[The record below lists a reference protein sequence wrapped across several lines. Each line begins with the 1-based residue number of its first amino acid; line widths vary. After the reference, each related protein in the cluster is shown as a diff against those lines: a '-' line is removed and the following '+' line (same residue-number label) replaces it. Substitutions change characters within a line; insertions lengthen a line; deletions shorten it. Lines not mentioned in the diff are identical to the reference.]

1 LFIRKDKGGI
11 TLLSR
16 DEMKVDQKPYRVD
29 GSIYQRFPVTNQAFA
44 IVSTRDMGEPSYLGF
59 LEKMHKNLGTRMQQG
74 DKGFSR
80 EENARDLGANAMNL
94 ILGSYGF
101 PNHQFLQWKSMIVP
115 EHLSKMPVGNSSKEL
130 TDMVKNTAKLYGS
143 DLTGITEL
151 DEKWI
156 YSKDMEKPFIII
168 DEGEPE
174 EKEEG
179 FYIPRSM
186 NRAIVLAFLM
196 DEEMIYES
204 PELDA
209 SVATSF
215 GYSRMGI
222 TAVSLAEYIRALGYR
237 AIPSM
242 NDTALSIPLAVDAGL
257 GQLGRHGL
265 LITPEYG
272 SNVRLAKVLTDMPLE
287 PDQPIDF
294 GITEFCENCI
304 LCAEHCPPEAITQGE
319 QTIDCNQIT
328 GNSGVK
334 KWYIKGE
341 RCLNFWQENGA
352 SCANCIAVCPFTYGF
367 ESMQCFECKGC
378 AERDRG
384 CILQTNTLYR
394 IENGYLKQERWAD
407 RGEVMI
413 PRRRGL

>member
-1 LFIRKDKGGI
+1 M
-11 TLLSR
+11 LSR
-16 DEMKVDQKPYRVD
+16 EKMRVDQKPYEIDLKR
-29 GSIYQRFPVTNQAFA
+29 YERFPVTNQAFA
-44 IVSTRDMGEPSYLGF
+44 VVSTRDMGEPSYLGF
-59 LEKMHKNLGTRMQQG
+59 LEKMHRSLGARMKAGDQG
-74 DKGFSR
+74 FTR

-101 PNHQFLQWKSMIVP
+101 PNHQFLQWKTMIVP
-115 EHLSKMPVGNSSKEL
+115 EHLTKPPVQNSAEEL
-130 TDMVKNTAKLYGS
+130 SEMVKNTAKLYGA

-151 DEKWI
+151 DKKWI
-156 YSKDMEKPFIII
+156 YSKDMEKPFILTE
-168 DEGEPE
+168 EGEPE
-174 EKEEG
+174 ETEAG
-179 FYIPRSM
+179 FYIPKSM
-186 NRAIVLAFLM
+186 NRAIVLAFVM
-196 DEEMIYES
+196 DEKMIDKS
-204 PELDA
+204 PELKA

-222 TAVSLAEYIRALGYR
+222 AAVSLAEYIRALGYR

-272 SNVRLAKVLTDMPLE
+272 STIRLAKVLTDMPLDL
-287 PDQPIDF
+287 DQPIDF
-294 GITEFCENCI
+294 GITEFCENCF
-304 LCAEHCPPEAITQGE
+304 LCAEQCPAEAISHWG
-319 QTIDCNQIT
+319 QTMECKQIT

-341 RCLNFWQENGA
+341 RCLTFWQENGA
-352 SCANCIAVCPFTYGF
+352 SCANCISACPFTYGF

-384 CILQTNTLYR
+384 CILQTNTQYR
-394 IENGYLKQERWAD
+394 VKNGYLKQIQWAD
-407 RGEVMI
+407 RGEII
-413 PRRRGL
+413 PPQRGGL

>member
-1 LFIRKDKGGI
+1 MLTRDDMKTDRKSYKINDDI
-11 TLLSR
+11 
-16 DEMKVDQKPYRVD
+16 YR
-29 GSIYQRFPVTNQAFA
+29 RFPVTNQAFA

-59 LEKMHKNLGTRMQQG
+59 LEKMHRNLGKRMQQG
-74 DKGFSR
+74 DMGFSR

-115 EHLSKMPVGNSSKEL
+115 EHLTKQPVKNSPEEL
-130 TDMVKNTAKLYGS
+130 TAMVKNTAKLYGS
-143 DLTGITEL
+143 DLTGITVL

-156 YSKDMEKPFIII
+156 YAKDMKKPFILI
-168 DEGEPE
+168 DEGEAE
-174 EKEEG
+174 EREDG
-179 FYIPRSM
+179 FYIPKTM

-196 DEEMIYES
+196 DEEMISES

-222 TAVSLAEYIRALGYR
+222 TAISLAEYIRALGYR
-237 AIPSM
+237 AIPCM

-272 SNVRLAKVLTDMPLE
+272 SNIRLAKVLTDMPLDQ
-287 PDQPIDF
+287 DQPIEY
-294 GITEFCENCI
+294 GITEFCENCL
-304 LCAEHCPPEAITQGE
+304 LCAEYCPSTAISHGE
-319 QTIDCNQIT
+319 QTINCNEVT

-341 RCLNFWQENGA
+341 RCLTFWQENGA
-352 SCANCIAVCPFTYGF
+352 SCANCITVCPFTYGF

-384 CILQTNTLYR
+384 CILQNNTQYR
-394 IENGYLKQERWAD
+394 VENGFLKQDRWAD
-407 RGEVMI
+407 RGEVI
-413 PRRRGL
+413 PPRRRGL

>member
-1 LFIRKDKGGI
+1 ML
-11 TLLSR
+11 TR
-16 DEMKVDQKPYRVD
+16 DDMKTDRKPYEIHD
-29 GSIYQRFPVTNQAFA
+29 DIYRRFPVTNQAFA
-44 IVSTRDMGEPSYLGF
+44 IVSTRDMGVPSYLGF
-59 LEKMHKNLGTRMQQG
+59 LDKMHLNLGKRMQQG
-74 DKGFSR
+74 DIGFSR

-115 EHLSKMPVGNSSKEL
+115 EHLTKQPVKNSPKEL
-130 TDMVKNTAKLYGS
+130 TAMVKNTAKLYGA
-143 DLTGITEL
+143 DLAGITVL

-156 YSKDMEKPFIII
+156 YAKDMEKPFILI
-168 DEGEPE
+168 DEGDAE
-174 EKEEG
+174 EKEDG
-179 FYIPRSM
+179 FYIPKTM

-196 DEEMIYES
+196 DEEMISES

-237 AIPSM
+237 AIPTM

-272 SNVRLAKVLTDMPLE
+272 SNVRLAKVLTDMPLNI
-287 PDQPIDF
+287 DQPVDF
-294 GITEFCENCI
+294 GVTEFCENCFI
-304 LCAEHCPPEAITQGE
+304 CAEACPSVAISSNK
-319 QTIDCNQIT
+319 QTVETNLLT

-334 KWYIKGE
+334 KWYVEAEK
-341 RCLNFWQENGA
+341 CLTFWQANGA

-384 CILQTNTLYR
+384 CILQNNTQYKV
-394 IENGYLKQERWAD
+394 ENGYLKQDRWAD
-407 RGEVMI
+407 RGEVI
-413 PRRRGL
+413 TPRRRGL